1 MDALFILFAVLFVL
15 SLIPLAFLG
24 LRAYRRYR
32 GARVIVCPE
41 TRAPAAV
48 ELDARHAAATD
59 LFGSVDLR
67 LQSCS
72 RWPERKDCGQECL
85 AQIEAAPEDCLART
99 ILAKWYEGATCALCG
114 RDVSEIG
121 WTDHKPALL
130 SPDRKTLAWGDVAP
144 QDLPGVLAT
153 HYRICWDCHVAESF
167 RAKHPELVVDDPL
180 HRADRRA
187 RAS

>member
-59 LFGSVDLR
+59 LFGDADLR

-72 RWPERKDCGQECL
+72 RWPERQDCGQECL

-114 RDVSEIG
+114 RDVS
-121 WTDHKPALL
+121 
-130 SPDRKTLAWGDVAP
+130 
-144 QDLPGVLAT
+144 
-153 HYRICWDCHVAESF
+153 
-167 RAKHPELVVDDPL
+167 
-180 HRADRRA
+180 
-187 RAS
+187 